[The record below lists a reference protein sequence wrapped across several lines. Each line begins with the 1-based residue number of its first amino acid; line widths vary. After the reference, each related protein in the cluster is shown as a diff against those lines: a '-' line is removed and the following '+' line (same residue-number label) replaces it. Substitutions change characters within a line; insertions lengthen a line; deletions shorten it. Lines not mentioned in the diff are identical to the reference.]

1 MDEWKD
7 SPDNLIESVGCFPL
21 ISVSGALIWRK
32 WTRVRE
38 YIILSASRF
47 CCDYFDMGK
56 QLWFS
61 VWMMFALL
69 LHGGGSAF
77 AAAVPWKADVYSHFS
92 DQEPLADMLKTL
104 AAFQDIPIVISPKVK
119 EVVSLHFKQRKPET
133 IFQELVKTY
142 GLVWYYDKEL
152 LFVYKED
159 EVQTATVSLKK
170 MSPEVF
176 TNSLKRLEILDER
189 FQWQV
194 SEVDNIIYFTGPERF
209 VSSVL
214 SAAATMDT
222 QALDK
227 RQIYRWKDK
236 KGVINFSSEDPVGNM
251 GAAWDVKTGD
261 KFPGFDMVDVV
272 KNKQ

>member
-1 MDEWKD
+1 
-7 SPDNLIESVGCFPL
+7 
-21 ISVSGALIWRK
+21 
-32 WTRVRE
+32 
-38 YIILSASRF
+38 
-47 CCDYFDMGK
+47 MGK
-56 QLWFS
+56 QFWFFR
-61 VWMMFALL
+61 WMMFALL
-69 LHGGGSAF
+69 LHGGGSVF

-119 EVVSLHFKQRKPET
+119 EVVSLHFKQRKPEA

-142 GLVWYYDKEL
+142 GLVWYYDKES

-261 KFPGFDMVDVV
+261 KFPGFDMVDVA